1 MASWLRRTN
10 AKERSAALSASKS
23 SKAVVSASRSAVLS
37 PAARVGSA
45 EFADAGGCE
54 GGLDFGVGAEGQGAF
69 LEQQVGGH
77 VGFG

>member
-10 AKERSAALSASKS
+10 AKERSAALSASNVLEG
-23 SKAVVSASRSAVLS
+23 AGVSEQVRGAFAGGER
-37 PAARVGSA
+37 GFC

-54 GGLDFGVGAEGQGAF
+54 GCLDFGVGAEGQGAF
-69 LEQQVGGH
+69 LQEQVGGH